1 MTVWTPIRPRW
12 TEPVAT
18 GADDFARRNSPAARL
33 VRLSRVRSLPEETER
48 ELAITYELMK
58 KTTRT
63 LYERALKK
71 IPEDSKAALHA
82 ALDVET
88 SESARKTLKFM
99 LMSAQR
105 AEENDTFVCSDSGFP
120 VYFVTIGT
128 NVQFGGDIKRAIAD
142 AFDELVETIR
152 PPILKFI
159 TNPLTGERSYKGK
172 DIPSVTWDLNSG
184 ADYIEIVCSP
194 KALGSGRWAALEI
207 FSYPTLEQI
216 ERFILE
222 TSIRAGS
229 QHCPPVVI
237 GVGIGGSFDHAAKMA
252 KEQTLRPFGLINPEP
267 MLADMEARLT
277 RAVNETGFGPM
288 GTGGDTT
295 ALGVHID
302 YAAGHGFTPVAVAFN
317 CWINRRTCA
326 RIYNSGEVEVLE

>member
-1 MTVWTPIRPRW
+1 M
-12 TEPVAT
+12 PVT
-18 GADDFARRNSPAARL
+18 YDL
-33 VRLSRVRSLPEETER
+33 VRSTARS
-48 ELAITYELMK
+48 
-58 KTTRT
+58 

-71 IPEDSKAALHA
+71 IPEDSKLALRAAH
-82 ALDVET
+82 ET
-88 SESARKTLKFM
+88 ESSEAARKTLRFM
-99 LMSAQR
+99 LASALR

-120 VYFVTIGT
+120 VYFIKIGT
-128 NVQFGGDIKRAIAD
+128 KVEFGGDIKQALSD
-142 AFDELVETIR
+142 AFDDLVETIE

-172 DIPSVTWDLNSG
+172 DIPSVSYDLESG
-184 ADYIEIVCSP
+184 ADYIDIICSP

-216 ERFILE
+216 ETFILD

-229 QHCPPVVI
+229 QHCPPVAI

-252 KEQTLRPFGLINPEP
+252 KEQTLRPFGQKNPEP
-267 MLADMEARLT
+267 ILADMEARLT
-277 RAVNETGFGPM
+277 RAINATGFGPM

-302 YAAGHGFTPVAVAFN
+302 YASGHGFTPVAVAFN
-317 CWINRRTCA
+317 CWINRRTRA
-326 RIYNSGEVEVLE
+326 RIYNSGQVDVLE

>member
-1 MTVWTPIRPRW
+1 
-12 TEPVAT
+12 
-18 GADDFARRNSPAARL
+18 
-33 VRLSRVRSLPEETER
+33 
-48 ELAITYELMK
+48 LAVTYELVRS
-58 KTTRT
+58 TARS

-71 IPEDSKAALHA
+71 IPEDSKRALRDA
-82 ALDVET
+82 QET
-88 SESARKTLKFM
+88 ETGEAARKTLRFM
-99 LMSAQR
+99 LLSAER
-105 AEENDTFVCSDSGFP
+105 AEAGNTFVCSDSGFP
-120 VYFVTIGT
+120 VYFIKIGT
-128 NVQFGGDIKRAIAD
+128 NVQFGGDIKQALSD
-142 AFDELVETIR
+142 AFDDLVETIE

-172 DIPSVTWDLNSG
+172 DMPAVTYDLESG
-184 ADYIEIVCSP
+184 ADYVDITCSP

-216 ERFILE
+216 EAFILDV
-222 TSIRAGS
+222 SIRAGS

-252 KEQTLRPFGLINPEP
+252 KVQTLRPFGQTNPEP
-267 MLADMEARLT
+267 ILADMEARLT
-277 RAVNETGFGPM
+277 RAINATGFGPM

-302 YAAGHGFTPVAVAFN
+302 YAAGHGFTPIAVAFN
-317 CWINRRTCA
+317 CWINRRTRA